1 MFSIRLM
8 DNHFIIC
15 PTHQDGLDYSFT
27 GIDNF
32 EDFILDKNGSDEEL
46 EQTVKLAYEKG
57 TSIYWVFRRF
67 SK

>member
-1 MFSIRLM
+1 M

-57 TSIYWVFRRF
+57 TSIY
-67 SK
+67 

>member
-1 MFSIRLM
+1 
-8 DNHFIIC
+8 
-15 PTHQDGLDYSFT
+15 LDYSFT

-57 TSIYWVFRRF
+57 TSIY
-67 SK
+67 